1 MVRLWTVDE
10 MRTSKEVLNKIRIEE
25 QKYPYRE
32 FGGYLVVKK
41 NGYIKDIIFDV
52 EDSNHGH
59 VDFSASNVLK
69 LPDKQQKMING
80 WFHKHPI
87 NGLSYL
93 DKNTIRTLTNFWG
106 VCYTMVLQANGKILM
121 LKTVKGK
128 SFKDTDFDPV
138 DWKFWKDKKENPQ
151 PVITKHSLVVEVFKK
166 EIPFG
171 KMEVKEPIYNTIREF
186 KVMDTITQEESDSF
200 TILELLKDNNLTFNN
215 TLLTREQTIQRLF
228 DNTLKPIQ
236 YTGYTTQEGDELY
249 EEDRVLFYGK
259 FQVQKEGTIQF
270 KSGCWK
276 ITVFEWSSKNYYD
289 LFNELP
295 TVRLL
300 PKKSVYKEVLNDGSL
315 PKPI

>member
-10 MRTSKEVLNKIRIEE
+10 MRINKEVLNKIRIEE

-41 NGYIKDIIFDV
+41 NGYVKDIIFDV

-69 LPDKQQKMING
+69 LPDKQQKLVNG

-87 NGLSYL
+87 NGLSGL

-128 SFKDTDFDPV
+128 SFKNTDFDPV

-151 PVITKHSLVVEVFKK
+151 PTKHNLVVEVFKK
-166 EIPFG
+166 ELPFG
-171 KMEVKEPIYNTIREF
+171 KMKVKEPTYNTTREF
-186 KVMDTITQEESDSF
+186 KVIDTITQEESNSF
-200 TILELLKDNNLTFNN
+200 TILELLKDNNLTFDNV
-215 TLLTREQTIQRLF
+215 LLTRQQVIQRLF

-236 YTGYTTQEGDELY
+236 YTGCITQEGDPLY
-249 EEDRVLFYGK
+249 EEDRVSFFGK
-259 FQVQKEGTIQF
+259 FQVQKEGIIQF
-270 KSGCWK
+270 KSGGWK
-276 ITVFEWSSKNYYD
+276 ITTFEWGKLNEYN
-289 LFNELP
+289 LFDELP

-300 PKKSVYKEVLNDGSL
+300 PKKSPHKEISNDR
-315 PKPI
+315 PI